1 VDLDLNLGVDAEN
14 EELGWVQAELP
25 HVDDLLTLEL
35 DRLIVD
41 GSERDIGLQTLGYPV
56 EGEISPDVVAGP
68 AGEGLDLAQ
77 LANDP
82 TIFSDLEPI
91 LELAIHESVS
101 GLEEVGVEL
110 DMRRQADLQPP
121 LHRNGLYVPLEA
133 VGLDVN
139 RVEARAS
146 FRRELRPRG
155 IYLVS
160 R

>member
-1 VDLDLNLGVDAEN
+1 M
-14 EELGWVQAELP
+14 
-25 HVDDLLTLEL
+25 
-35 DRLIVD
+35 
-41 GSERDIGLQTLGYPV
+41 
-56 EGEISPDVVAGP
+56 EGEISSDTVAGP
-68 AGEGLDLAQ
+68 AAERLDLAQ
-77 LANDP
+77 LANDA

-101 GLEEVGVEL
+101 GLEEVGIDL
-110 DMRRQADLQPP
+110 DMRRQAELQAP
-121 LHRNGLYVPLEA
+121 LRRNGLDVPLEA